1 MKKLSII
8 LMGLVLVG
16 CGDYRSMTFKELANL
31 SAEDLEK
38 TKQQMTP
45 DEYMSIA
52 FKIGKCTDSYKKMMQ
67 LEELPEECSLTIG
80 EYLDSKKK

>member
-16 CGDYRSMTFKELANL
+16 CGDYRSMTLKELANL
-31 SAEDLEK
+31 SLEDVEK

-45 DEYMSIA
+45 DELMSIA
-52 FKIGKCTDSYKKMMQ
+52 FVVGECTDSYKQMMK
-67 LEELPEECSLTIG
+67 LKEFPEKCSLTIG